1 MAAAARVPLEAGAA
15 ARIARAVAP
24 TVARFAEDRSRA
36 RNRAREL
43 RGGAA
48 AGTRPVKDPQAH
60 PQGGRGRDPPPQ
72 AVVGRADAFAAGAHR
87 ALATA
92 LNAFVRVEAEDALA
106 AAKAADRALAPRG
119 EGPLHGVPL
128 AHKDMYYSAGKPAG
142 CGSKVREGWIA
153 PVTST
158 AIVRLEAA
166 GSFRLGAL
174 HMSEFAYSPTG
185 HSYLGP
191 AHNPW
196 DPSRITGGSSSGSGA
211 AVARLTHAAL
221 GSDTGGS
228 IRLPAHFCGVT
239 GFKPTNGR
247 VSRANA
253 LPLSFTL
260 DTVGPLAQTAEDCAL
275 ITSLIAG
282 PDPLDPD
289 HRRRAGVEREGGQ
302 ALAQGLKVGVPTQFY
317 RRFGARRAAAL
328 DAALAAFAAGRQD
341 RQGRAARPDRA
352 QRRRANR
359 ARGRGDQH
367 AWLRARRRLQ
377 AAGAQP
383 AENELAYSA
392 IEYLEA
398 LRWRRRW
405 RRIDAL
411 GVVDVIAPASRLVA
425 PTIEETDVGG
435 GPDAEAAIQAVT
447 RFMRPVNYLGLPTLV
462 VPAGQSRQ
470 GLPIGLQLIGRPFGD
485 ETLIAL
491 GAAFQNATDHHR
503 RMPAPP

>member
-1 MAAAARVPLEAGAA
+1 MKDPAQLTLKEVAAAIRRRKLSSVELTRSLLE
-15 ARIARAVAP
+15 RIARWQP
-24 TVARFAEDRSRA
+24 
-36 RNRAREL
+36 
-43 RGGAA
+43 
-48 AGTRPVKDPQAH
+48 
-60 PQGGRGRDPPPQ
+60 
-72 AVVGRADAFAAGAHR
+72 
-87 ALATA
+87 A

-106 AAKAADRALAPRG
+106 AAKAADRALARRG
-119 EGPLHGVPL
+119 AKGQLHGVPL

-142 CGSKVREGWIA
+142 CGSKLREGWIA

-185 HSYLGP
+185 HNSYLGP

-196 DPSRITGGSSSGSGA
+196 DASRITGGSSSGSGA
-211 AVARLTHAAL
+211 AVSARLTHAAL

-239 GFKPTNGR
+239 GFKPTYGR

-275 ITSLIAG
+275 ITALIAG
-282 PDPLDPD
+282 PDPLDPTTAGAPAWNAKAA
-289 HRRRAGVEREGGQ
+289 RRSPK
-302 ALAQGLKVGVPTQFY
+302 GLKIGVPARFY
-317 RRFGARRAAAL
+317 VDDLEPDVAAAL
-328 DAALAAFAAGRQD
+328 DAALAAFTRLGAKIVKVELPDQTALSAAALIVLAVEATSAHAPWLRT
-341 RQGRAARPDRA
+341 RAADYGPQVR
-352 QRRRANR
+352 NR
-359 ARGRGDQH
+359 M
-367 AWLRARRRLQ
+367 
-377 AAGAQP
+377 
-383 AENELAYSA
+383 ENGLAYSA

-398 LRWRRRW
+398 LRWRAPALAAHL
-405 RRIDAL
+405 DAL
-411 GVVDVIAPASRLVA
+411 GDIDVVVAPASRLVA

>member
-1 MAAAARVPLEAGAA
+1 
-15 ARIARAVAP
+15 
-24 TVARFAEDRSRA
+24 
-36 RNRAREL
+36 
-43 RGGAA
+43 
-48 AGTRPVKDPQAH
+48 VKDPAQLTLKE
-60 PQGGRGRDPPPQ
+60 
-72 AVVGRADAFAAGAHR
+72 VAAAIRRRKLSSVELTH
-87 ALATA
+87 ALLARIERWQPA

-106 AAKAADRALAPRG
+106 AAKAADRALARG
-119 EGPLHGVPL
+119 GAKGPLHGVPL

-142 CGSKVREGWIA
+142 CGSKLREGWIA

-185 HSYLGP
+185 HNSYLGP

-196 DPSRITGGSSSGSGA
+196 DASRITGGSSSGSGA
-211 AVARLTHAAL
+211 AVAARLTHAAL

-239 GFKPTNGR
+239 GFKPTYGR

-275 ITSLIAG
+275 ITALIAG
-282 PDPLDPD
+282 PDPLDPTT
-289 HRRRAGVEREGGQ
+289 AGAPAWSAKAAKRSPK
-302 ALAQGLKVGVPTQFY
+302 ALKIGVPTRFY
-317 RRFGARRAAAL
+317 VDDLEPDVAAAL
-328 DAALAAFAAGRQD
+328 DTALAAFTRLGAKIVKVELPDQTALSAAALIVLAVEATSAHAPWLRT
-341 RQGRAARPDRA
+341 RAADYGPQVR
-352 QRRRANR
+352 NR
-359 ARGRGDQH
+359 
-367 AWLRARRRLQ
+367 L
-377 AAGAQP
+377 
-383 AENELAYSA
+383 ENGLAYSA

-398 LRWRRRW
+398 LRWRAPALAAHL
-405 RRIDAL
+405 DAL
-411 GVVDVIAPASRLVA
+411 GDVDVVVAPASRLVA
-425 PTIEETDVGG
+425 PTIEETDVGA

-491 GAAFQNATDHHR
+491 GTAFQNATDHHR